1 MSVSLVHSGLATE
14 QRTTQ
19 WTPAA
24 VPPTAVSASHFSA
37 ETEQTPVIKWIIL
50 LWGEVNKKFQGKKNL
65 HGDELS
71 NYWAMCCTFLNGRI
85 SVQVAKKV
93 FSPDNLEWDGNVR

>member
-37 ETEQTPVIKWIIL
+37 EIEQTPVIKWIIL
-50 LWGEVNKKFQGKKNL
+50 LWGEVNKKFQGKKKTCM
-65 HGDELS
+65 GM
-71 NYWAMCCTFLNGRI
+71 NYPTIGLCAAHF
-85 SVQVAKKV
+85 
-93 FSPDNLEWDGNVR
+93 